1 MTYIENVFVCLAIPM
16 ILALFFING
25 RSKRFIAFV
34 IIGMGVCLISAYI
47 NSFFIGY
54 YSIDGVTAAIE
65 IAPVCEEVMKL
76 LPLLIYF
83 LIFEPAPDELPGV
96 AVAIAVGFATFE
108 NVCYLTANGAADISI
123 LLIRGISAGAIHIL
137 CGTATG
143 YGISY
148 AFRYRWLALTGTVG
162 ILGACVGFHAI
173 YNLLVTLDDEWSIV
187 GYAFPSVMI
196 ICLFMIGKLIP
207 KIKNRIR

>member
-1 MTYIENVFVCLAIPM
+1 M
-16 ILALFFING
+16 
-25 RSKRFIAFV
+25 
-34 IIGMGVCLISAYI
+34 
-47 NSFFIGY
+47 
-54 YSIDGVTAAIE
+54 
-65 IAPVCEEVMKL
+65 
-76 LPLLIYF
+76 
-83 LIFEPAPDELPGV
+83 
-96 AVAIAVGFATFE
+96 
-108 NVCYLTANGAADISI
+108 
-123 LLIRGISAGAIHIL
+123 

-162 ILGACVGFHAI
+162 ILGACGFHAI